1 MSGVIVVRFTFEGF
15 HAWPEAPERRS
26 YLRDRHRHLFH
37 AEVALATGADREVEF
52 HDLLDFCR
60 SCVPG
65 PELGSRSCE
74 AIAQGFIGHLTRQWP
89 GRYVRAAV
97 FEDGEAGAVVDT
109 RKEPHG

>member
-1 MSGVIVVRFTFEGF
+1 MIVVRFTFEGF

-37 AEVALATGADREVEF
+37 VEVALATGANREVEF

-74 AIAQGFIGHLTRQWP
+74 VIAKGFVRDVSGRWP
-89 GRYVRAAV
+89 GRRIRVSV
-97 FEDGEAGAVVDT
+97 FEDGEAGATIEED
-109 RKEPHG
+109 R